1 VVQLIWA
8 LLSRLLT
15 LGVVLLA
22 WVFFRAQSLADA
34 GHYLSRMLLWKHD
47 GIRLISPYILLA
59 IMAVLFTH
67 LLVNKDRNWAREIPE
82 GAIPVRIAAYA
93 ALAVL
98 LSFFG
103 ATDAVPFIYFQ
114 F

>member
-1 VVQLIWA
+1 M
-8 LLSRLLT
+8 LS
-15 LGVVLLA
+15 
-22 WVFFRAQSLADA
+22 WQ
-34 GHYLSRMLLWKHD
+34 HD

-59 IMAVLFTH
+59 LAAVFVTH
-67 LLVNKDRNWAREIPE
+67 VLVNKDRNWAYEIPQR
-82 GAIPVRIAAYA
+82 AIPVRITAYA

-103 ATDAVPFIYFQ
+103 AGDSVPFIYFQ